1 MFLYNRAIT
10 TNTPKKKTKKKTD
23 KLTQTLGEEDLPSL
37 LFSVSLNLS
46 VMFDVVSFL
55 FAERQFKILCYFVF

>member
-10 TNTPKKKTKKKTD
+10 TNTPKKNQKTD
-23 KLTQTLGEEDLPSL
+23 KLTQSLGEEDLPSL